1 MLPDAVRSIWE
12 GKRDTSALCKHVDPV
27 SAGII
32 RFIVL
37 LVNDMEEKCPADTSE
52 MLPDLFD
59 ALDHIKRF
67 EPREMRRLFKG
78 KSERAIP
85 CAGWPRFFLG
95 IDGRGDFVK
104 PPKLI
109 APPDPIFRNRQV
121 P

>member
-1 MLPDAVRSIWE
+1 MVEREECLNSFLRSASDRGFMLPDAVRSIWE

-37 LVNDMEEKCPADTSE
+37 LVNNMEEKCPADTSE

-85 CAGWPRFFLG
+85 CAGGPFSS
-95 IDGRGDFVK
+95 RG
-104 PPKLI
+104 
-109 APPDPIFRNRQV
+109 
-121 P
+121 